1 VNSESILLIEDDPSG
16 RELGLFNLKKAGF
29 RVDAV
34 ADGSAGIERFDPAR
48 HDLVIT
54 DVKMPGVSGLEV
66 LERVKERSPDTPVI
80 VITAFGDVELAVQ
93 AMKAGAAD
101 FIGKPF
107 NRDHLLLAVQ
117 KALEGRRLRREVREL
132 RIRASGVARPI
143 IYRSAAMAKLLE
155 TAERVAASEATVLIR
170 GESGTG
176 KELLARHIHVHSGRA
191 EGPFVELNCAAVP
204 AELLESE
211 LFGHEKGAFT
221 GAIRARLGKFRRAV
235 GGTIFLDEMAELPL
249 ALQSKLL
256 RVLQERVVDVVG
268 GDTPV
273 EVDVRVIAAT
283 NQDLA
288 QRMADGQFREDL
300 YYRLNVVELIVPPLR
315 ERPEDVEPLVEHFV
329 ERLAEGRELT
339 APSAL
344 LEGLRGREWRGNVRE
359 LRNICERLVILAK
372 GSELSSEDLPQTGS
386 GTAAGRGAGPGAGP
400 GSGAGS
406 GAGSGSGPADDPLD
420 EWPALPPDGLSLIE
434 LERRVIERVLAAQS
448 GNVSQAARYLG
459 VPRHILTYRMEK
471 YGIRRPGT

>member
-1 VNSESILLIEDDPSG
+1 MTETILLIEDDPSG
-16 RELGLFNLKKAGF
+16 RELGLFNLKKAGYQ
-29 RVDAV
+29 AE
-34 ADGSAGIERFDPAR
+34 AAEDGTAGIERFDPAR

-54 DVKMPGVSGLEV
+54 DVKMPGLSGLEV
-66 LERVKERSPDTPVI
+66 LERVKERSPETPVI
-80 VITAFGDVELAVQ
+80 VITAYGDVELAVQ
-93 AMKAGAAD
+93 AMKSGAAD

-132 RIRASGVARPI
+132 RIRASGVERPI
-143 IYRSAAMAKLLE
+143 IYRSALMAKLLE
-155 TAERVAASEATVLIR
+155 TADRVAASEATVLLR

-176 KELLARHIHVHSGRA
+176 KELVARRIHVRSGRA

-221 GAIRARLGKFRRAV
+221 GAVRARSGKFRRAV
-235 GGTIFLDEMAELPL
+235 GGTIFLDEIAELPL

-283 NQDLA
+283 NQDLS
-288 QRMADGQFREDL
+288 QRLADGKFREDL
-300 YYRLNVVELIVPPLR
+300 YYRLNVVELVLPPLR
-315 ERPEDVEPLVEHFV
+315 DRVEDVEPLLEHFIA
-329 ERLAEGRELT
+329 RLAEGRELS
-339 APSAL
+339 APPPVLEAL
-344 LEGLRGREWRGNVRE
+344 RAREWRGNVRE
-359 LRNICERLVILAK
+359 LRNVCERLVVLAQ
-372 GSELSSEDLPQTGS
+372 GDELSLDDLPQT
-386 GTAAGRGAGPGAGP
+386 APGRGA
-400 GSGAGS
+400 SN
-406 GAGSGSGPADDPLD
+406 DPL
-420 EWPALPPDGLSLIE
+420 EGWPPLPPDGLSLIE
-434 LERRVIERVLAAQS
+434 LERRVIERVLALKS

-471 YGIRRPGT
+471 YGIRRPGS